1 MFTNLA
7 CMRAVRFAGT
17 AADLLKYQSM
27 GMPLHLRIEGDPD
40 RPDRWHPVSVV
51 HNDTLGRVVAMSV
64 EFDDDT
70 PEKLFNDTDSVE
82 FTVQAPRPGS
92 RAF

>member
-1 MFTNLA
+1 
-7 CMRAVRFAGT
+7 MRPVRFAGT

-27 GMPLHLRIEGDPD
+27 GMPLHLRIEGDPED
-40 RPDRWHPVSVV
+40 PARWHPVAVV
-51 HNDTLGRVVAMSV
+51 HNDMLGYVVALSV
-64 EFDDDT
+64 EFEDDT
-70 PEKLFNDTDSVE
+70 HEKLFNDVDSVE